1 MSSASASGRLAGL
14 SDDLTQEEI
23 EKWSTDRN
31 TEREAR
37 LAGCLAGCMAIGRGG
52 AITRRQSCLRRESK
66 TEKAESTVFQSEPA
80 IRPVQSVVKA

>member
-31 TEREAR
+31 TQREAR
-37 LAGCLAGCMAIGRGG
+37 LAGCLAIGRGG